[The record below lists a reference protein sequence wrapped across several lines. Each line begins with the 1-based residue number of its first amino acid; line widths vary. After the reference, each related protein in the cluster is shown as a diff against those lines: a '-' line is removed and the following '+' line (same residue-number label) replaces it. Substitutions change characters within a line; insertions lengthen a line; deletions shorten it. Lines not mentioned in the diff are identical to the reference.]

1 MNARRADIRG
11 GEVVG
16 GHYRLDH
23 VLAEGGM
30 GVVWV
35 AQDLRLGRLVA
46 VKFLGEGALSN
57 PLQRER
63 FTREARL
70 ASKIR
75 SPHVVQIIGDGVT
88 AGDVPFVVME
98 LLDGESLASRLAR
111 EGRCSLATCGVVVEQ
126 ICRAL
131 RSAHTL
137 HLVHRDIK
145 PGNIFLTPQED
156 GDLFVRLLD
165 FGIAKELH
173 RNPIGL
179 TQSGEVL
186 GTAYYMSPEQFRQ
199 PDSVTAATDI
209 WSLGVVLYEML
220 TGVIPF
226 EEKTFPNLAVRVAQ
240 GKFAPPSSIRT
251 DLPRAVD
258 AVVARA
264 LAVQP
269 SQRFANV
276 EELSAFFL
284 RIVRANTSES
294 VIRPDVMRALQGRKA
309 QSASNSEQLGETHLL
324 TTSTRISRASKSWG
338 ALLVVLCA
346 LILLVSWLILERSE
360 RALNDVDSAPHV
372 MPSTPAPAP
381 EIAPVVEEATIP
393 SGIDQIPK
401 LPEEP
406 APKPALRPQQTSIQA
421 ATDARSAPVTNSP
434 RSKRKRRAPKEEAA
448 AESREPAPPAVVKP
462 VSPAPV
468 AKESNY
474 GF

>member
-1 MNARRADIRG
+1 MNAHRADIRG

-16 GHYRLDH
+16 GHYRLDQ

-30 GVVWV
+30 GVVWI
-35 AQDLRLGRLVA
+35 AHDLRLGRPVA
-46 VKFLGEGALSN
+46 VKFLGEDALSN

-63 FTREARL
+63 FAREARL

-126 ICRAL
+126 VCRAL
-131 RSAHTL
+131 RSAHAL

-145 PGNIFLTPQED
+145 PGNIFLTPQPE

-173 RNPIGL
+173 RSRIGL

-199 PDSVTAATDI
+199 PDNVTAATDI

-226 EEKTFPNLAVRVAQ
+226 EEKTFPNLAVRVAHGQ
-240 GKFAPPSSIRT
+240 FVPPSSLRP

-264 LAVQP
+264 LTVQP

-276 EELSAFFL
+276 EELSAAFL
-284 RIVRANTSES
+284 RVVRANTSES
-294 VIRPDVMRALQGRKA
+294 VIRPDVMRALQGRTA
-309 QSASNSEQLGETHLL
+309 LPASNSEQLRQAHLP
-324 TTSTRISRASKSWG
+324 TTSTRIARSSKSWG

-346 LILLVSWLILERSE
+346 LVLLVSWLVLERSE
-360 RALNDVDSAPHV
+360 RALNDPDSAPHV
-372 MPSTPAPAP
+372 MPSSPAPAP
-381 EIAPVVEEATIP
+381 ELPPVVEEAAIP
-393 SGIDQIPK
+393 TGFDQAPT

-406 APKPALRPQQTSIQA
+406 APRPQQTSVQA
-421 ATDARSAPVTNSP
+421 ATDARSAPATSIP
-434 RSKRKRRAPKEEAA
+434 RSKRKRRAAKAA
-448 AESREPAPPAVVKP
+448 APETPEPAAPPAVVEP

-468 AKESNY
+468 VKESNY

>member
-11 GEVVG
+11 GEIVG

-46 VKFLGEGALSN
+46 VKFLGEDALSN

-98 LLDGESLASRLAR
+98 LLDGESLAARLAR

-131 RSAHTL
+131 RSAHAL

-145 PGNIFLTPQED
+145 PGNIFLTPQSG

-173 RNPIGL
+173 RSSIGL

-199 PDSVTAATDI
+199 SDSVTAASDI

-226 EEKTFPNLAVRVAQ
+226 EEKTFSNLAVRVAQ
-240 GKFAPPSSIRT
+240 GKFAAPSSIRP

-276 EELSAFFL
+276 EELAAFFL

-294 VIRPDVMRALQGRKA
+294 VIRPDVMRALQGREA
-309 QSASNSEQLGETHLL
+309 RAASNSEPLGEAHLL
-324 TTSTRISRASKSWG
+324 TTSTRIARASKSWG
-338 ALLVVLCA
+338 GLLVVLCA
-346 LILLVSWLILERSE
+346 LVLLVSWLVLERAE
-360 RALNDVDSAPHV
+360 RALKDADSAPHV
-372 MPSTPAPAP
+372 MPSRPAPAP
-381 EIAPVVEEATIP
+381 EVAPIVEETAIP

-401 LPEEP
+401 LPEEHT
-406 APKPALRPQQTSIQA
+406 LRPQQTSFQA
-421 ATDARSAPVTNSP
+421 ATDARSAPVINRP
-434 RSKRKRRAPKEEAA
+434 PSKRKRKAPKEEA
-448 AESREPAPPAVVKP
+448 PL
-462 VSPAPV
+462 V
-468 AKESNY
+468 AKEPNY